1 MARPQKHKLDY
12 FPFDVDFLQDEKV
25 VAISRE
31 YELKGEVTI
40 IRLLC
45 AIYRNGYFIEW
56 TEMLQIKM
64 LCDMPGMSASL
75 LAQIVERLVK
85 WGFFDASL
93 FNSSQI
99 LTSRGIRK
107 RYFAITRGRKKSAQ
121 MPYLLI
127 NDEKED
133 VSYA

>member
-1 MARPQKHKLDY
+1 MARPQKYKLDY
-12 FPFDVDFLQDEKV
+12 FPFDVDYLQDEKV

-99 LTSRGIRK
+99 LTSRGIQK
-107 RYFAITRGRKKSAQ
+107 RYFAITRGRKKVHKC
-121 MPYLLI
+121 PI
-127 NDEKED
+127 C
-133 VSYA
+133 